1 MVALPNDAVAA
12 KHFIAYVLKTDCD
25 RKTSSRHLWNHPL
38 PMREEPSAFLLA
50 ATSVLAFL
58 SIGSR
63 SGLIF
68 SCKPRKGALPNHH
81 GVHTSEPTLDS
92 NGNSASFELWS
103 R

>member
-1 MVALPNDAVAA
+1 MHNCEDNA
-12 KHFIAYVLKTDCD
+12 
-25 RKTSSRHLWNHPL
+25 S
-38 PMREEPSAFLLA
+38 EPCVKCSIRAEPRASLLA
-50 ATSVLAFL
+50 ATSAEAFL

-63 SGLIF
+63 SGLIL
-68 SCKPRKGALPNHH
+68 SYKPRKGALPNHH